1 MLRGLYVSFAALV
14 AAVFIAQP
22 VAAQTVYDGVTTEE
36 LRTALEA
43 RFSVKAET
51 IDGRTILWVQGKNH
65 TIAASPVH
73 CGGNARCEGVKY
85 LALMPTA
92 ASLTFIN
99 KFNREKNYTKVML
112 GDDGTVAMTVDLLTV
127 GGVTAD
133 NLAYNAAALMY
144 RMTEYSQANVQVSLP
159 PSPTAPSA
167 SMLTAFA
174 AESWGTGTVASSRQ
188 FRIDP
193 ALAKAMT
200 EQLKLSD

>member
-1 MLRGLYVSFAALV
+1 
-14 AAVFIAQP
+14 
-22 VAAQTVYDGVTTEE
+22 
-36 LRTALEA
+36 
-43 RFSVKAET
+43 
-51 IDGRTILWVQGKNH
+51 
-65 TIAASPVH
+65 
-73 CGGNARCEGVKY
+73 
-85 LALMPTA
+85 
-92 ASLTFIN
+92 
-99 KFNREKNYTKVML
+99 
-112 GDDGTVAMTVDLLTV
+112 MTVDLLTV

-174 AESWGTGTVASSRQ
+174 AESWGTRTVASSRQ